1 MNAGAQS
8 RLSMESALFHAV
20 ERDELRLHYQ
30 PLVSARTGRTV
41 GVEALLRWQH
51 PEFGLV
57 SPGVF
62 IPIAERIGVIAD
74 MGDWALT
81 TACRQMAEW
90 HRNGLAGLGL
100 SVNISGRQ
108 FAGDSLVDT
117 VRDTLQATGLSPEF
131 LELELTETLLMEDNE
146 HSQRTI
152 ARLKALGVSIA
163 LDDFGVGYSSL
174 SYLKQFALDTLKVD
188 RAFTSEMLTS
198 SQSEAIVR
206 ATFDIARALKLRTVA
221 EGVETR
227 PQADF
232 LAELGC
238 DVLQGFYFAKPMP
251 PEQLLNFATAAPI
264 HLMTRAPA
272 VAAM

>member
-1 MNAGAQS
+1 
-8 RLSMESALFHAV
+8 MESALFHAV

-146 HSQRTI
+146 HSQHTI
-152 ARLKALGVSIA
+152 ARLKELGVSIA

-238 DVLQGFYFAKPMP
+238 DVLQGYYFAKPMP
-251 PEQLLNFATAAPI
+251 PEQLLGFATAAPI
-264 HLMTRAPA
+264 HLLARAPA
-272 VAAM
+272 VAIAAAM